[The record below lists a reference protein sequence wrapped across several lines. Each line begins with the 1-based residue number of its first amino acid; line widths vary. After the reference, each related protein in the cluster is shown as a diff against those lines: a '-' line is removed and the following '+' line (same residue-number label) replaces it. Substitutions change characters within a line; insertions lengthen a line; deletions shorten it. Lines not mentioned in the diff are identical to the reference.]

1 MNSCSDYKGIV
12 EDFKFTISK
21 KKTYYISGEQL
32 TMDIPIDGYRCLFGF
47 YNSGDSMY
55 HLGDVFLRDFYT
67 VYDLDNYR
75 IGFGK
80 AREFEALG
88 AVEPEDNE
96 KHGVSKE
103 LVANLMLLF
112 GLVIVIALVAVWA
125 YKKKEKR
132 EPLRHR
138 FPLTDEASNSRG
150 SSAEVLDT
158 EPGSTHDALRFI
170 ERTEEEK
177 ADDSDEDSSNND
189 PNETVQRHEAG
200 QATLMQTMLELNDYK

>member
-1 MNSCSDYKGIV
+1 M
-12 EDFKFTISK
+12 FA
-21 KKTYYISGEQL
+21 
-32 TMDIPIDGYRCLFGF
+32 F
-47 YNSGDSMY
+47 YNSADNMY
-55 HLGDVFLRDFYT
+55 HLGDVFLRDYYT

-80 AREFEALG
+80 AKEFAALG
-88 AVEPEDNE
+88 EVAPGPAPKDGA
-96 KHGVSKE
+96 KAA
-103 LVANLMLLF
+103 LVANLSLFF
-112 GLVIVIALVAVWA
+112 GLIIIIALVGIWA

-158 EPGSTHDALRFI
+158 EPGSVHGALRFI

-177 ADDSDEDSSNND
+177 AEDSDDDVSNND
-189 PNETVQRHEAG
+189 PNDTVQ
-200 QATLMQTMLELNDYK
+200 